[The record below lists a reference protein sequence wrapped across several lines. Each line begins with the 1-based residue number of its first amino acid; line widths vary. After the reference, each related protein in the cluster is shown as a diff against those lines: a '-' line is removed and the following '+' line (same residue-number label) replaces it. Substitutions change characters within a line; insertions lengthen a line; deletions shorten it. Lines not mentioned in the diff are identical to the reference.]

1 MNNEVTSIPELFEK
15 TAQTFPANIAIWE
28 HVNDSYAGVTYLQLN
43 AAAIDFAN
51 GLFTLGIQAADRI
64 ALLSEGKKN
73 WIIAELGLFMC
84 GAACVPL
91 SVKLEEPED
100 ILFRILHSGAKM
112 ILISTNQY
120 PKIDQLKQRL
130 PNDFQIVVID
140 EIDSFP
146 DVICF
151 NDVMNAGQVFFQN
164 NPNIISDIIA
174 QIKPDDLATI
184 SYTSGTTA
192 DPKGIMLTH
201 NNYIANI
208 NQCSSLFHVP
218 EYYVNLLLLP
228 WDHSFAHTV
237 GIYTVLSKG
246 AAIACVQQGKTAM
259 ETLRNIPKNIKEIRP
274 HFILSVPALA
284 KNFRNNIVSGI
295 EQKGKFLTALFN
307 FALKT
312 TYLFNGNG
320 FNKAKGWRL
329 ILKPLISLFDVILF
343 AKIRK
348 AFGGRLAF
356 FVGGAAL
363 LDIDLQNFFYAIGI
377 PMYQGFGLTEA
388 APVISCNSPLNHK
401 LGTSGKIAKGIECTI
416 CDDAGNL
423 QPTGVIGEIVVKG
436 DNVMKAYWNNP
447 QTTAQTLKNGKLYTG
462 DLGYFDK
469 DGFLIISGRFKS
481 LLISSDGEK
490 FSPEAIEEHI
500 TEHSPIIQQI
510 MLYNNQ
516 HPYTVALIVLNIA
529 KLKILIKQHSH
540 HKNPTAEKIIE
551 IIKAEISAYKSD
563 GIHQGTFPERWLP
576 ASFIILED
584 EFNEKNHMIN
594 STMKMVRPTI
604 IKTYKTEIDYLY
616 SAEGKNIL
624 NKMNLQK
631 ITKLLSI
638 S

>member
-259 ETLRNIPKNIKEIRP
+259 ETLRNIPKNIKR
-274 HFILSVPALA
+274 
-284 KNFRNNIVSGI
+284 
-295 EQKGKFLTALFN
+295 
-307 FALKT
+307 
-312 TYLFNGNG
+312 
-320 FNKAKGWRL
+320 
-329 ILKPLISLFDVILF
+329 
-343 AKIRK
+343 
-348 AFGGRLAF
+348 
-356 FVGGAAL
+356 
-363 LDIDLQNFFYAIGI
+363 
-377 PMYQGFGLTEA
+377 
-388 APVISCNSPLNHK
+388 
-401 LGTSGKIAKGIECTI
+401 
-416 CDDAGNL
+416 
-423 QPTGVIGEIVVKG
+423 
-436 DNVMKAYWNNP
+436 
-447 QTTAQTLKNGKLYTG
+447 
-462 DLGYFDK
+462 
-469 DGFLIISGRFKS
+469 
-481 LLISSDGEK
+481 
-490 FSPEAIEEHI
+490 
-500 TEHSPIIQQI
+500 
-510 MLYNNQ
+510 
-516 HPYTVALIVLNIA
+516 
-529 KLKILIKQHSH
+529 
-540 HKNPTAEKIIE
+540 
-551 IIKAEISAYKSD
+551 
-563 GIHQGTFPERWLP
+563 
-576 ASFIILED
+576 
-584 EFNEKNHMIN
+584 
-594 STMKMVRPTI
+594 
-604 IKTYKTEIDYLY
+604 Y
-616 SAEGKNIL
+616 S
-624 NKMNLQK
+624 
-631 ITKLLSI
+631 
-638 S
+638 